1 MKIRYPFFSIQQLLI
16 VLSENFFRFFYFCYE
31 NCLCIIGFF
40 FILRSSLR
48 RKDSYLQEHLTLAD
62 YDVIEVRRSLR
73 QGLMKLKADDLF
85 FRN

>member
-1 MKIRYPFFSIQQLLI
+1 MKIRYSVFSIQQLII
-16 VLSENFFRFFYFCYE
+16 VLFENFFQFFIFVIKTVYALLE
-31 NCLCIIGFF
+31 FF

-48 RKDSYLQEHLTLAD
+48 RKDSYLQDHLTLAD

-73 QGLMKLKADDLF
+73 QGIMKLKADDLF